1 MTIRDHLQRRCR
13 KTVTGT
19 VVFLIVVGLSFGAV
33 PWIFI
38 LRFVLAVLAGA
49 LVIAA
54 FWSQFEIPCPN
65 CKRSLGRIGFMVGTG
80 GYSSSSPHCPHCDI
94 SVDAALPTTTESR

>member
-1 MTIRDHLQRRCR
+1 MTIRDYLQRRCR
-13 KTVTGT
+13 RTVTGT

-38 LRFVLAVLAGA
+38 LRFVLAVLGGA
-49 LVIAA
+49 VVVAA

-65 CKRSLGRIGFMVGTG
+65 CRRSLGRLGFMVGTG
-80 GYSSSSPHCPHCDI
+80 GYAGPSPHCPHCDI
-94 SVDAALPTTTESR
+94 SVDAALPEAVKSR